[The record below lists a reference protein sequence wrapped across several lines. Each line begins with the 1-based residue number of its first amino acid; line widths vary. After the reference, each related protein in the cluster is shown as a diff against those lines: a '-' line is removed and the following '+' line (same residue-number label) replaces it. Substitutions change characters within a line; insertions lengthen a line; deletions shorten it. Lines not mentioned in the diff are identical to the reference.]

1 MGKIMKKIEL
11 SVVIPVYR
19 SAENLE
25 RLAEVIFG
33 QENLRDLQMELILV
47 NDSSP
52 DNAWEVIQG
61 LCKKHKGLKALSLRR
76 NFGQHSAVMAG
87 LQAAAGEVLVTMDD
101 DLQHDPAYI
110 RELYEKIK
118 AGNDVCYTN
127 YVGRKHSW
135 WKVAGS
141 RFNGFVAGLLLG
153 KPKDIYLSSFRGL
166 SRPLVAELITYTGPY
181 PYIDG
186 LILAFTNR
194 ISTIDIVHQERY
206 GGESGYSLYRCI
218 NLWLKMATNFSIL
231 PLRIAIFCGL
241 FFALAAFVMI
251 FFLIWLRIV
260 HGVEVQGWT
269 SLVVI
274 ILFLGGVQLCFMG
287 LLGEYV
293 GRAYLQSNRLP
304 QFSVAESISALE

>member
-1 MGKIMKKIEL
+1 MNTVEL

-25 RLAEVIFG
+25 RLTEAIFN

-47 NDSSP
+47 NDASP
-52 DNAWEVIQG
+52 DNAWEIIRG
-61 LCKKHKGLKALSLRR
+61 LCKQHKILKALSLRR
-76 NFGQHSAVMAG
+76 NFGQHNAIMAG
-87 LQAAAGEVLVTMDD
+87 LQVAKGRIVVTMDD
-101 DLQHDPAYI
+101 DLQHDPVYI
-110 RELYEKIK
+110 RDLYEKIK
-118 AGNDVCYTN
+118 AGNDVCYTK

-141 RFNGFVAGLLLG
+141 RFNDFVASLLLG
-153 KPKDIYLSSFRGL
+153 KPKDVYLSSFRGL
-166 SRPLVAELITYTGPY
+166 SRSLVTELSTYIGPY

-194 ISTIDIVHQERY
+194 LSSIDIVHQERY
-206 GGESGYSLYRCI
+206 GGESGYGLYRCI
-218 NLWLKMATNFSIL
+218 NLWLKMATNFSVL

-241 FFALAAFVMI
+241 FFALTSFLMI
-251 FFLIWLRIV
+251 FFLIWSRMV
-260 HGVEVQGWT
+260 YGVEVQGWT

-274 ILFLGGVQLCFMG
+274 ILFLGGIQLCFMG

-304 QFSVAESISALE
+304 QFSVAENISFLE